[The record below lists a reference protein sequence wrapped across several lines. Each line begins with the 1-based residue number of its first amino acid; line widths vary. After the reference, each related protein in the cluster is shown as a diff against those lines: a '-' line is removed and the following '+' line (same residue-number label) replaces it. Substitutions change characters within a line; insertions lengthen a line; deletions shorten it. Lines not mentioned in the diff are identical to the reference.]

1 MCGCTS
7 DPVRVCAGGKS
18 CRVSAAKEKTRENDV
33 TRRGREMYE
42 SRGRTK
48 IAYTFPR
55 RICICELYNSFG
67 NSCKYKHVRSM
78 IICSNIRPKKE
89 KKKKGEKNGA
99 PSKFLDKSVSGEVI
113 AACDPDKILH
123 AENITSGSSGCSACA
138 TILRQLL
145 HNA

>member
-1 MCGCTS
+1 MA
-7 DPVRVCAGGKS
+7 VRAIPCASVPEEKVAE
-18 CRVSAAKEKTRENDV
+18 CRPRRRKRVKTTLRD
-33 TRRGREMYE
+33 EMYE

-89 KKKKGEKNGA
+89 KRKKGEKNGA